1 MELVFLRENGDIPD
15 VFNITFK
22 ETTVWNY
29 SIIKVIRFFISNFY
43 NIICMLLQMGHD
55 NGKIFKT
62 EYNFFTP

>member
-1 MELVFLRENGDIPD
+1 MKLVFLWENGDIPD
-15 VFNITFK
+15 VFNITFE

-55 NGKIFKT
+55 NG
-62 EYNFFTP
+62 

>member
-22 ETTVWNY
+22 ETTVWNWNY

-43 NIICMLLQMGHD
+43 NIIFMLLQMGHD
-55 NGKIFKT
+55 NG
-62 EYNFFTP
+62 

>member
-1 MELVFLRENGDIPD
+1 MKLAFLWENGDIPD

-43 NIICMLLQMGHD
+43 NIIFMLLQMGHD
-55 NGKIFKT
+55 NG
-62 EYNFFTP
+62 

>member
-29 SIIKVIRFFISNFY
+29 SIIKVIRFFIFSVSFGRY
-43 NIICMLLQMGHD
+43 TCIPGVEPGIERSTLLW
-55 NGKIFKT
+55 
-62 EYNFFTP
+62 

>member
-1 MELVFLRENGDIPD
+1 MKLAFLWENGDIPD

-22 ETTVWNY
+22 ETTVWNWNY

-55 NGKIFKT
+55 NGYKVSVL
-62 EYNFFTP
+62 